1 MDVSERIEERP
12 TVAPPTPRRRWPRFD
27 PILPVV
33 AIVAGPTYALH
44 GFDGMLTR
52 DLGIY
57 SYAGQQVAEGVP
69 PYLGVMNR
77 AGPLAHAIPAIGV
90 MVSRLL
96 GLDDLY
102 TMRIFFM
109 LIAVTCVCAVYLLG
123 RDAFRSRMVGVIT
136 ASTFLT
142 FSGFIHY
149 ASNGPREKTP
159 MTLFI
164 VLALW
169 AVVHRRWFT
178 AGVFVSLATLCLQ
191 IAFFASFAAV
201 VAGVVLLAGGARLR
215 SLLRVAIGGAVPI
228 TVLVV
233 WFALAGSLRA
243 SVDAFVVINY
253 RYTTPDPLLPMLDEK
268 WEALQV
274 AYDFSVWLLLGGV
287 AVLLLHAVWQL
298 FRWVARRRAPV
309 EETAT
314 VMVAFAVGA
323 AAGLAW
329 NIKEYDAW
337 PDLFPLLPFAALGI
351 GLVFAL
357 LRPLLTTPVAVGTV
371 VVLAVVATVLSVE
384 ESVTTRD
391 HRLVA
396 QRESVE
402 RVLDAVPDATI
413 TSVEGPQPLV
423 LGKLRNPTRHQ
434 MFRSGLQDYL
444 DDEWPGGLEG
454 FRRDIVERGTTL
466 VTLGDPVSNRW
477 RAAVE
482 PEYVYVGSAPDFYW
496 YARADLGERTIAR
509 LREAAGY
516 HPDDKWARPPPPEPA
531 G

>member
-1 MDVSERIEERP
+1 
-12 TVAPPTPRRRWPRFD
+12 VA
-27 PILPVV
+27 
-33 AIVAGPTYALH
+33 
-44 GFDGMLTR
+44 
-52 DLGIY
+52 
-57 SYAGQQVAEGVP
+57 
-69 PYLGVMNR
+69 
-77 AGPLAHAIPAIGV
+77 
-90 MVSRLL
+90 
-96 GLDDLY
+96 
-102 TMRIFFM
+102 
-109 LIAVTCVCAVYLLG
+109 CVCAVYVLG
-123 RDAFRSRMVGVIT
+123 RDAFRSRLVGVVT

-201 VAGVVLLAGGARLR
+201 AAGVLLLARGARLR
-215 SLLRVAIGGAVPI
+215 SLLRVALGGAVPVA
-228 TVLVV
+228 VLAV

-243 SVDAFVVINY
+243 SIDAFVLINY
-253 RYTTPDPLLPMLDEK
+253 RYTTPDPLLPMLEEK

-274 AYDFSVWLLLGGV
+274 AYDFSVWLLVGGV
-287 AVLLLHAVWQL
+287 VVLLLHGLWQL
-298 FRWVARRRAPV
+298 LRWVVRRGAPV

-314 VMVAFAVGA
+314 LMTVFAVGA
-323 AAGLAW
+323 GAGLAW

-337 PDLFPLLPFAALGI
+337 PDLFPLLPLAALGI
-351 GLVFAL
+351 GLLFAL
-357 LRPLLTTPVAVGTV
+357 VRPLLATPVAVGAV
-371 VVLAVVATVLSVE
+371 VVLAVVATALSIE
-384 ESVTTRD
+384 ESWSTRD
-391 HRLVA
+391 NRLVQ

-402 RVLDAVPDATI
+402 RVLDVVPGATV

-423 LGKLRNPTRHQ
+423 LAQLSNPTRHQ

-454 FRRDIVERGTTL
+454 FRRGIVEDATTL

-496 YARADLGERTIAR
+496 YARADLGAETIAR

-516 HPDDKWARPPPPEPA
+516 DPDDEWARPPPPEPA

>member
-12 TVAPPTPRRRWPRFD
+12 TVARHAPRRRWLPFD
-27 PILPVV
+27 PLVPAVAVV
-33 AIVAGPTYALH
+33 AGTTYALH

-52 DLGIY
+52 DLAIY

-77 AGPLAHAIPAIGV
+77 AGPLAHAIPALGV
-90 MVSRLL
+90 LVARGL

-109 LIAVTCVCAVYLLG
+109 LIAVACVCAVYLLG
-123 RDAFRSRMVGVIT
+123 RDAFRSRLVGVVT

-169 AVVHRRWFT
+169 SVVHRRWLT

-201 VAGVVLLAGGARLR
+201 VAGVVLLAGGARIR
-215 SLLRVAIGGAVPI
+215 SLLRVALGGAVPVA
-228 TVLVV
+228 VLAV

-243 SVDAFVVINY
+243 SIDAFVLINY
-253 RYTTPDPLLPMLDEK
+253 RYTTPDPLLPMLEQK

-274 AYDFSVWLLLGGV
+274 AYDFSVWLLVGGV
-287 AVLLLHAVWQL
+287 AVLLLHGVWQI
-298 FRWVARRRAPV
+298 FRWVVRRGARV

-314 VMVAFAVGA
+314 LMTAFAVGA
-323 AAGLAW
+323 GAGLAW

-337 PDLFPLLPFAALGI
+337 PDLFPLLPLAALGI
-351 GLVFAL
+351 GLLFAFV
-357 LRPLLTTPVAVGTV
+357 RPLLATPVAVGTV
-371 VVLAVVATVLSVE
+371 VVLALLATALSVE
-384 ESVTTRD
+384 EAWSTRE
-391 HRLVA
+391 HRLVQ

-402 RVLDAVPDATI
+402 RVLDAVPGATI

-423 LGKLRNPTRHQ
+423 LAQLRNPTRHQ

-444 DDEWPGGLEG
+444 DDEWPGGLDG

-466 VTLGDPVSNRW
+466 VTLGDPVSDRW

-482 PEYVYVGSAPDFYW
+482 PEYVYIGSAPDFFW
-496 YARADLGERTIAR
+496 YARADLGAETIAR

-516 HPDDKWARPPPPEPA
+516 DPDDEWARPPPAEPT